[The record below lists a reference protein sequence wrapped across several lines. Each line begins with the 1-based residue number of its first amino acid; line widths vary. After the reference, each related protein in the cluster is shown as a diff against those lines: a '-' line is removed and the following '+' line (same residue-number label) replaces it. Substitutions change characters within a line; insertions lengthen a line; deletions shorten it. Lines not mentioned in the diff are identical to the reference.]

1 MTTTGTTYVET
12 ELGRLHVDRCGT
24 GRPIVLWHSLF
35 VDSRSWGPLVD
46 QLAEHGTV
54 LTIDGPSH
62 GRSEPVIHEFELDQ
76 CVPAAMQVLDD
87 LGLAEPVHWVGNAWG
102 GHVGLMLAARFPER
116 LRTLAT
122 IGTPVQPFSL
132 GEKLTKGWPLV
143 ELYRWAGPT
152 RFILGQLSASL
163 LGSEAVARDPE
174 LAATILSSFAS
185 ADRRGMLC
193 AMRSLMLHRT
203 SAESLLPDVG
213 VPTLV
218 LSVRDDVM
226 GWRPDEARRT
236 CAAMPDCRVEEVAGT
251 GHISPLLVDPDRV
264 RSLLLEFWA
273 AS

>member
-1 MTTTGTTYVET
+1 M
-12 ELGRLHVDRCGT
+12 
-24 GRPIVLWHSLF
+24 
-35 VDSRSWGPLVD
+35 
-46 QLAEHGTV
+46 
-54 LTIDGPSH
+54 
-62 GRSEPVIHEFELDQ
+62 
-76 CVPAAMQVLDD
+76 
-87 LGLAEPVHWVGNAWG
+87 
-102 GHVGLMLAARFPER
+102 
-116 LRTLAT
+116 RTLAT

-143 ELYRWAGPT
+143 ELPLAGPT
-152 RFILGQLSASL
+152 RFILGQPPRRCS
-163 LGSEAVARDPE
+163 GARRWRATRE

-226 GWRPDEARRT
+226 GWRPDEGRRT